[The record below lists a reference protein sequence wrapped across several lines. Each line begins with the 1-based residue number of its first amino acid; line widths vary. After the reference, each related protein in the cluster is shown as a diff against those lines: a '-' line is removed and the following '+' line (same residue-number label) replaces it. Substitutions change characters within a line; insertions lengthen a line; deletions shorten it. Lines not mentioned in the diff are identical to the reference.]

1 MRILVLSAQY
11 AIRPVGSELRVQ
23 RILPHRAWSA
33 RPSANGI
40 LVRRAHLARIR
51 AGGDT
56 LGCRVLTCRTC
67 EATGALDAERPR
79 WAQQARGAARGN
91 ASLFRVCSGRA
102 VLTTHPGFGVLVRN
116 AEVTA
121 LRRDLGIVPGRANLA
136 TVRGKIRK
144 HVLGA

>member
-1 MRILVLSAQY
+1 MRIFVLSAQY
-11 AIRPVGSELRVQ
+11 AIRPVGSELGVQ

-91 ASLFRVCSGRA
+91 ASLFRICSGRA
-102 VLTTHPGFGVLVRN
+102 IRARLPGSGVLVARTPV
-116 AEVTA
+116 A
-121 LRRDLGIVPGRANLA
+121 RRSRRVRGILSGRAILA
-136 TVRGKIRK
+136 TLRGIIVK
-144 HVLGA
+144 